1 MSSRTRRA
9 SGASSPARRPDDPR
23 DLQLLAFPGTE
34 FWGKCSSVVGYRR
47 GAEGRPVPRNRGKR
61 VGFERDERVSKIL
74 GFSPQVFAAG
84 AGCASPDCL
93 DFRAKHTDKAPVAG
107 KEAPC
112 LAARDPETA
121 PKAKREAERRC
132 GRYER
137 ERPTFGLGDLDAEAQ
152 AAYCAYYAQD
162 YVCLGYD
169 IPPECASPEVLRWS
183 HASCSA
189 LDPRPARAGTWE
201 GTGR

>member
-1 MSSRTRRA
+1 VESVSDSSETNGFRRYSRA
-9 SGASSPARRPDDPR
+9 RPTSGR
-23 DLQLLAFPGTE
+23 L
-34 FWGKCSSVVGYRR
+34 
-47 GAEGRPVPRNRGKR
+47 
-61 VGFERDERVSKIL
+61 
-74 GFSPQVFAAG
+74 SPQVFAAG

-121 PKAKREAERRC
+121 PKAKHEAERRC
-132 GRYER
+132 ERYER

-183 HASCSA
+183 HASCSILA
-189 LDPRPARAGTWE
+189 RPGNEHGKERPGDGSRGGA
-201 GTGR
+201 